1 MLLTYPVFKRWRCSL
16 CPTRCSWDPTK
27 HLQSLCSKCARP
39 TRNWRAWTKIG
50 EQCQRRTALCF
61 FVVVG
66 LRKREIL
73 RNQFLQTDFTLL
85 NGERN
90 QFYSSTKGKL
100 FRVVSWR
107 KCMVGTCL
115 VVSSLGLEA
124 SWWWRYWYWYFDYTV
139 INLVINLLY
148 DYIFPRSAFFN
159 LSFVWKEGLHD
170 QVPVIATVQLQTP
183 LCFLLSCGRAFGSVA
198 KRYNLSLSTR
208 WWRRFVYIVVLEL

>member
-107 KCMVGTCL
+107 KCMVGMFGGVKLGGGGKL
-115 VVSSLGLEA
+115 VMGEVCRIRMRKLWVTSLKVLPVPA
-124 SWWWRYWYWYFDYTV
+124 KTRLTPVNVKWTLIFDRV
-139 INLVINLLY
+139 DV
-148 DYIFPRSAFFN
+148 
-159 LSFVWKEGLHD
+159 
-170 QVPVIATVQLQTP
+170 
-183 LCFLLSCGRAFGSVA
+183 
-198 KRYNLSLSTR
+198 
-208 WWRRFVYIVVLEL
+208 